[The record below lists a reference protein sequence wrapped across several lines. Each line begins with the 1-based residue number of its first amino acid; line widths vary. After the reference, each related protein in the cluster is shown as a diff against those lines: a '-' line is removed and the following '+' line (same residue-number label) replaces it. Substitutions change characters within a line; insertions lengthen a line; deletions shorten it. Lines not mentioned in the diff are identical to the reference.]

1 MRPSLLLTLPSFV
14 AASALGAAE
23 VPVAVGSNFYNP
35 TPITIVAGDS
45 VRFTNQG
52 GLHNA
57 QADDLAWRCA
67 QGCSDAGGNGDASGS
82 AWSFAR
88 FFNEPGTFRYHCDVH
103 GGLGGI
109 GMSGMI
115 IVLPVTIFADDF
127 ESGDTSVWD
136 TTLP

>member
-1 MRPSLLLTLPSFV
+1 MRLSPLFTLSLLA
-14 AASALGAAE
+14 AASPLWAAE

-35 TPITIVAGDS
+35 TPITILAGDS

-52 GLHNA
+52 GFHNA
-57 QADDLAWRCA
+57 QADDLSWRCA

-127 ESGDTSVWD
+127 ETGDTGMWD
-136 TTLP
+136 LILP